1 VADVS
6 IVIVA
11 FNSWPDVGHCLTSI
25 AEHAPRLTH
34 EVIVVDNASSDGT
47 AGEVA
52 RGFPSVDLV
61 VSSTNDGYGV
71 AVNSAVARA
80 TGRFLVFLNPDAEVT
95 AGALDRLLADAAQ
108 PATGV
113 VGPRLVMG
121 SGRPQP
127 SARRFPS
134 PARTLL
140 ETSRLHLL
148 LPRATRARW
157 LLGGYCDQDETGE
170 VDWVSGACHVMRR
183 DVWDAVGPLTEDT
196 FCGFDDFEYCWRAR
210 RAGYTTFFRAEAE
223 VRHSVGA
230 SVSAR
235 WRRAEVDFLAIHNM
249 FVLLPGLWPRWRIRA
264 LALAEALASAS
275 EMVTSTFHPAPGR
288 RDATACALARRRVGL
303 LVGLAT
309 GRARA
314 IHRCEPAGDGDVGSW
329 TSSVG

>member
-11 FNSWPDVGHCLTSI
+11 FNSWPDVGRCLTSV

-34 EVIVVDNASSDGT
+34 EVILVDNASSDGT

-52 RGFPSVDLV
+52 RRFPAVQLV
-61 VSSTNDGYGV
+61 ASSTNDGYGV
-71 AVNSAVARA
+71 AVNTAVAQA
-80 TGRFLVFLNPDAEVT
+80 IGRFLVFLNPDAEVT

-134 PARTLL
+134 PARTLV

-157 LLGGYCDQDETGE
+157 LLGGYFDQDESRE
-170 VDWVSGACHVMRR
+170 VDWVSGACHVLRR
-183 DVWDAVGPLTEDT
+183 DVWDAVGPLTEAT

-210 RAGYTTFFRAEAE
+210 QAGYTTRFRAEAE
-223 VRHSVGA
+223 VHHSVGA

-235 WRRAEVDFLAIHNM
+235 WRRAEVDVLAIHNM

-264 LALAEALASAS
+264 LALAEVLASVS
-275 EMVTSTFHPAPGR
+275 EMVTSTLHPARSR
-288 RDATACALARRRVGL
+288 RDPTACARARKRVGL
-303 LVGLAT
+303 LFGLAT
-309 GRARA
+309 GRVQA
-314 IHRCEPAGDGDVGSW
+314 IRRCEPAGSR
-329 TSSVG
+329 